1 MSLFA
6 NIFKATGKTTS
17 SSLFSDKSKFKA
29 PDDAEIVAPIHK
41 VGKTTKRK
49 SGGSTVK
56 EPAPSKATKKLK
68 TTKTDVKIA
77 GKGGKNS
84 NNSETARKQAEK
96 AKGLASPARR
106 LETNSDSDEDSDVNT
121 SSDISSD
128 DEYGEKV
135 AVGVNPSN
143 NKSKTSSSDE
153 EEEEEEAEEEEN
165 KKEQVV
171 PGGKHDIND
180 PKVLV
185 RTIFVGN
192 IPASAKKKALT
203 SLFQTYGTIESVRLR
218 SVPLKKDVILPR
230 KAAVASGA
238 VDPTRGSA
246 HAYII
251 YTDIESAQNAVK
263 KQNMKEWLG
272 QHLRVD
278 IAATASKKSTTGGD
292 KAEKSADVK
301 YDPTRSVFIGN
312 LHLEATD
319 EELIR
324 FFIHGVGAGGEN
336 ELEAV
341 RIVRDAHTS
350 IGKGIAYAL
359 FKTPAGRRAALGLNG
374 RKLRERPLRITSIKS
389 GGGGGGGAHR
399 GGVSAGGRGGEGGK
413 FKTERAVA
421 PWQGVTAT
429 QSGRSRG
436 PAGGKSLTAK
446 FGGKGGG
453 GGGKSITRKG
463 GKRPSVMARKQKQL
477 GLPVTAGVKNKHRA
491 SMGGSGNS
499 PARN

>member
-6 NIFKATGKTTS
+6 NIFKSKGKAPEKG
-17 SSLFSDKSKFKA
+17 LFSEKSKFKA
-29 PDDAEIVAPIHK
+29 RDEPEIVAPAPK
-41 VGKTTKRK
+41 VSKTAGKRK
-49 SGGSTVK
+49 KGDVAK
-56 EPAPSKATKKLK
+56 EAAAAPSKATKKPK
-68 TTKTDVKIA
+68 TTTAAVSKKEKSA
-77 GKGGKNS
+77 QNPKNS
-84 NNSETARKQAEK
+84 EAARKQAEK
-96 AKGLASPARR
+96 AKGLANAARH
-106 LETNSDSDEDSDVNT
+106 LEKTTHSSDEANSDEDTTSESGSEDDEENLVAAAVVKT
-121 SSDISSD
+121 SKKKAEKVSSD
-128 DEYGEKV
+128 
-135 AVGVNPSN
+135 
-143 NKSKTSSSDE
+143 
-153 EEEEEEAEEEEN
+153 EEEAEEEVE
-165 KKEQVV
+165 EQVNG
-171 PGGKHDIND
+171 GGKHNIND
-180 PKVLV
+180 PKVLA

-203 SLFQTYGTIESVRLR
+203 SLFQAYGSIESVRYR
-218 SVPLKKDVILPR
+218 SVPLKKDVVLPR

-251 YTDIESAQNAVK
+251 YTNIESAQNAVK

-272 QHLRVD
+272 FHLRVD
-278 IAATASKKSTTGGD
+278 LAARASVKSATGGD

-312 LHLEATD
+312 LHLEAKD

-324 FFIHGVGAGGEN
+324 FFINGVGAGGEN

-359 FKTPAGRRAALGLNG
+359 FKTSAGRRAALGLNG

-389 GGGGGGGAHR
+389 SGGGGGSGKKADGGA
-399 GGVSAGGRGGEGGK
+399 SLSGGK
-413 FKTERAVA
+413 FKADRGTA
-421 PWQGVTAT
+421 PWQGITAT

-436 PAGGKSLTAK
+436 PAGGKSLT
-446 FGGKGGG
+446 FSGK

-491 SMGGSGNS
+491 SMGGDGKS
-499 PARN
+499 PARRE